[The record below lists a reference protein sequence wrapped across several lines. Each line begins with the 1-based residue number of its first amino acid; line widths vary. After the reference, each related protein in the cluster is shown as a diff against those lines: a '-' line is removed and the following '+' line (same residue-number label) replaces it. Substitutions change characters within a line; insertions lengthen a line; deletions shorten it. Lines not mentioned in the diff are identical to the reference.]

1 MEELLL
7 KWWESFPRL
16 DSDAPNMSLRNQATY
31 LLKKYKTIE
40 HEMENVRYRND
51 ETTVTKE
58 VRTLV
63 QFKDVICKYRPH
75 LHMGDY
81 WLDVKVIDEQVTYMF
96 HSFIEPEEGKKQ
108 IINAEHPHL
117 SNGVP
122 CLGSFQGDLATNFKE
137 GNFIQF
143 FSVMKSYL
151 QAYNGRSTY
160 TRGSVYKKQKLHGY
174 LHSFEEVQEM
184 FATEEDAETGR
195 LDVYGIGKDPM
206 RWNWPKDMT
215 AFQHVEVK
223 GQDCVHMRKYIESN
237 RYPILSASRYSLL
250 NTSSESNLKVL
261 GYITTAMIVGELPL
275 FQAFEFVRVFLITL
289 QTQYEGDLDPKT
301 MKILEKMAAKV
312 YDVKTN
318 GSFRVNDRYNTRASG
333 DSIAVSKE
341 IWPMVRDYYVNPYG
355 NSRERDKFPLHLK
368 YLGHHL
374 SNFLILLRK
383 RAPHLA
389 KASTYLNETKN
400 ALDVNVLNDKY
411 NIIKKEAYTMA
422 LSTIDKERRRF
433 INELNKP
440 EISNIIGTDGQGTLF
455 T

>member
-40 HEMENVRYRND
+40 HEMENVQYRND
-51 ETTVTKE
+51 ETIVTKE
-58 VRTLV
+58 VRNLV
-63 QFKDVICKYRPH
+63 RFKDVICKYRPH

-81 WLDVKVIDEQVTYMF
+81 WLDVRVIDEQVTYRF

-108 IINAEHPHL
+108 IIDAEHPHL

-143 FSVMKSYL
+143 FSVMKAYL

-160 TRGSVYKKQKLHGY
+160 SRGSLYKKQKLNGY
-174 LHSFEEVQEM
+174 LHSFEEVSDM
-184 FATEEDAETGR
+184 FSGERTEKDG
-195 LDVYGIGKDPM
+195 LDVYGIAKDPM

-215 AFQHVEVK
+215 AWQHVEIK
-223 GQDCVHMRKYIESN
+223 GQDCIHIRKYVNST
-237 RYPILSASRYSLL
+237 RYPILSASRYNLIE
-250 NTSSESNLKVL
+250 TSNESTLKVL
-261 GYITTAMIVGELPL
+261 GYVITAMIVGELPL
-275 FQAFEFVRVFLITL
+275 YQAFEFVRVFLITL
-289 QTQYEGDLDPKT
+289 QTQYEGNLDPKT
-301 MKILEKMAAKV
+301 MKILEKMAYRV
-312 YDVKTN
+312 YEVKIN
-318 GSFRVNDRYNTRASG
+318 GNFKISDRYQTKASEN
-333 DSIAVSKE
+333 SITTSKE
-341 IWPMVRDYYVNPYG
+341 LWPLVEDYYVNPYG
-355 NSRERDKFPLHLK
+355 NSRERDKFHLSLK

-374 SNFLILLRK
+374 SNFIILL
-383 RAPHLA
+383 
-389 KASTYLNETKN
+389 TEI
-400 ALDVNVLNDKY
+400 NDKY

-422 LSTIDKERRRF
+422 LTSIDKERRRF

-440 EISNIIGTDGQGTLF
+440 EISNIIDSDGQGSLF
-455 T
+455 S